1 MGSKNSSKEGMPK
14 KITCKKNQRTQEI
27 YTKLANSTKTQIQE
41 KMQNQEAQKKI
52 KNQEIVKKKTGW
64 RMPETRKIKENIRI
78 IRKKLRNQLIKR
90 NSEM

>member
-1 MGSKNSSKEGMPK
+1 MPK

-52 KNQEIVKKKTGW
+52 KNQEIVKKKTG
-64 RMPETRKIKENIRI
+64 
-78 IRKKLRNQLIKR
+78 
-90 NSEM
+90 